1 MKLLL
6 MEEADP
12 NALDQFEWTA
22 LHWAASKGFREVV
35 KTLLR
40 GGADPNL
47 QSIGGWTPLD
57 RAERN
62 GHENVYNFLK
72 GKVHFF
78 YLMDFIIVVVIYPH
92 IILQVV
98 LRRQNFFCL
107 CSAMYL

>member
-72 GKVHFF
+72 GKVHFLFTYLKIF
-78 YLMDFIIVVVIYPH
+78 YKRIFHHYRVQMKFWS
-92 IILQVV
+92 
-98 LRRQNFFCL
+98 F
-107 CSAMYL
+107 